1 LKAKSKH
8 WPNLKSILLGFD
20 ALLQVLVISLAHK
33 NNATS
38 PCGFGP
44 SWMKP
49 NWIFLSMPLV
59 IGPLGGLWD

>member
-1 LKAKSKH
+1 
-8 WPNLKSILLGFD
+8 
-20 ALLQVLVISLAHK
+20 VR
-33 NNATS
+33 S

-59 IGPLGGLWD
+59 IEPLDGLRLEGVPWLDVGLVGVRS